1 MGDRSDYFLGK
12 PEDFD
17 FHPPKD
23 PLHRRLWDLIGMAR
37 ARGIEPFE
45 EFHQL
50 DPRGMIVAIADALGM
65 ESVLIGFGLED
76 DCAHSPNEKYEVS
89 SFRHGARFWARLIEA
104 LGQNKKQTGE

>member
-1 MGDRSDYFLGK
+1 MKICHNDGVRADRGDYFVGK
-12 PEDFD
+12 PSDFE
-17 FHPPKD
+17 FHPAED

-65 ESVLIGFGLED
+65 AEPED
-76 DCAHSPNEKYEVS
+76 ALLTEVS
-89 SFRHGARFWARLIEA
+89 LDEL
-104 LGQNKKQTGE
+104 LGERRRWCGTPDLEEQATDD